1 MIIKKSPAQIEK
13 IARAGEIVASCLEM
27 LKKNCRPGVGTA
39 ELDKMAENFIRER
52 GGIPTFKG
60 YRGFP
65 ASICASPNE
74 VVVHGIPGGYTLKEG
89 DIISLDVGV
98 TLGGW
103 VADAALT
110 APVGD
115 PGGEARRLMEV
126 TEASLMKGI
135 GMFLAGNH
143 LGDISAAVQKH
154 VERHGFSVVR
164 TLVGH
169 GIGRKMHEDPQIPN
183 YGVPGEG
190 PELQKGMVFAVEP
203 MVNAG
208 GPRVVVGE
216 DKWAVST
223 ADGSLSAHYE
233 HTVALTEEGPKIL
246 TAGRTGNRMN
256 LDTAS
261 MLW

>member
-1 MIIKKSPAQIEK
+1 VIISKSPAQIEK
-13 IARAGEIVASCLEM
+13 IARAGEIVAACLQL
-27 LKKNCRPGVGTA
+27 LKEQCGPGVSTA
-39 ELDKMAENFIRER
+39 ELDAQAEKFIRGQ

-74 VVVHGIPGGYTLKEG
+74 VVVHGIPGSYTLKEG

-110 APVGD
+110 TAVGD
-115 PGGEARRLMEV
+115 PGRDARRLMEV

-135 GMFLAGNH
+135 GRFQAGNH
-143 LGDISAAVQKH
+143 LGDISSAIQKH
-154 VERHGFSVVR
+154 VESHGFSVVR

-183 YGVPGEG
+183 YGDPDEG
-190 PELQKGMVFAVEP
+190 PELAHGMVFAIEP

-208 GPRVVVGE
+208 GPRVTVGK

-223 ADGSLSAHYE
+223 ADGTLSAHYE
-233 HTVALTEEGPKIL
+233 HTVALTEAGPRIL
-246 TAGRTGNRMN
+246 TAGQAGNRTN
-256 LDTAS
+256 LDTAA

>member
-1 MIIKKSPAQIEK
+1 
-13 IARAGEIVASCLEM
+13 
-27 LKKNCRPGVGTA
+27 
-39 ELDKMAENFIRER
+39 
-52 GGIPTFKG
+52 
-60 YRGFP
+60 
-65 ASICASPNE
+65 
-74 VVVHGIPGGYTLKEG
+74 VHGIPGEYTLEEG

-110 APVGD
+110 AAVGD
-115 PGGEARRLMEV
+115 PGREARQLMEV
-126 TEASLMKGI
+126 TEASLYKAVDR
-135 GMFLAGNH
+135 FRAGNH
-143 LGDISAAVQKH
+143 LGDISSAVQEH
-154 VERHGFSVVR
+154 VESKGLSVVR

-183 YGVPGEG
+183 YGTPGEG
-190 PELQKGMVFAVEP
+190 PELSEGMVFAIEP

-208 GPRVVVGE
+208 GPRVIVGE

-233 HTVALTEEGPKIL
+233 HTVALTVDGPKIL
-246 TAGRTGNRMN
+246 TAGNAGDRMN